1 VKFQGLFSNTML
13 SIKLSHGL
21 LFCKAE
27 NSPFPLCHYLLL
39 LMLMNHRKSTSTM
52 ASSKNLTQQKLKVQG
67 KGYKDKCYEQI
78 RKTVEGRFD
87 KLLNEVGHQVLLVY
101 THSSSPAAKN
111 AHTLIFS

>member
-1 VKFQGLFSNTML
+1 
-13 SIKLSHGL
+13 
-21 LFCKAE
+21 
-27 NSPFPLCHYLLL
+27 
-39 LMLMNHRKSTSTM
+39 M

-87 KLLNEVGHQVLLVY
+87 KLLNEVGHKVLLVY